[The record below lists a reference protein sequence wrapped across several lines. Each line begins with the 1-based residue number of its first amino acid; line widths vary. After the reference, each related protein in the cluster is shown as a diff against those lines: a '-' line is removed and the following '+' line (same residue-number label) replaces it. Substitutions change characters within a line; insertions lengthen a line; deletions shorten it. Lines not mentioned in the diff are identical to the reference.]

1 MEIIATTAPMA
12 TRSRGRI
19 LFADD
24 DEHIRASLGKCLLR
38 FGFESDLAATGDEA
52 IELLRTRT
60 YDVLLSDVNMPGNCA
75 LELIE
80 NTPAIIEGL
89 PVILLT
95 GSPTVETAMRSVGLH
110 ILAYLAK
117 PPDLDELCRLLD
129 SAVAGRRELGLLKDS
144 RQRLQNWEHE
154 IERIQRLLQQSA
166 PADRQATMQSYVRLT
181 LRNLV
186 VGLIDLEHLLVDDGG
201 RLAVDQAVEKQ
212 EWQNALRKTV
222 GVLQKTRD
230 HFKSK
235 ELGELRKELE
245 TLLAGSKVV

>member
-1 MEIIATTAPMA
+1 
-12 TRSRGRI
+12 
-19 LFADD
+19 
-24 DEHIRASLGKCLLR
+24 LGKYLLKI
-38 FGFESDLAATGDEA
+38 GFECDLVATADEA
-52 IELLRTRT
+52 IERLRTRK

-80 NTPAIIEGL
+80 HTPAIIEGL

-95 GSPTVETAMRSVGLH
+95 GNPTVETAMRSVGLRVM
-110 ILAYLAK
+110 AYLAK
-117 PPDLDELCRLLD
+117 PPDVEELCRLLD
-129 SAVAGRRELGLLKDS
+129 SAVAGRREMCVLKDS

-186 VGLIDLEHLLVDDGG
+186 VGLIDLEHFLIHDGG
-201 RLAVDQAVEKQ
+201 RLGTDRAIEKQ
-212 EWQNALRKTV
+212 EWHNAVRKTV

-235 ELGELRKELE
+235 DLGDLRKELE
-245 TLLAGSKVV
+245 ALLAGAKD